1 MFYRILFLLVLLS
14 SLGYT
19 PVQARTESQ
28 IIEHIIQLMLTQKES
43 YFYID
48 VAHYPKKRQ
57 ELPIGIFDSGTGGLT
72 VLNSIINLDEFDNT
86 HHTAVRDHLNDFA
99 GEKFIYLGDLAN
111 MPYGNY
117 HKENK
122 DTLLEE
128 HIIKDVQFL
137 LSNKYYPDADAT
149 TYITDKLPVKSIVI
163 ACNTATAYGTEKIK
177 LLMDRTGLDI
187 KVIGVIDAGAKGALE
202 HFTKDEKGIIGLL
215 ATAGTVSSG
224 GYEKAIRKIIK
235 EEQTGNDIEVISQG
249 GIGIAEAI
257 DGDTDYYD
265 ASATELNPSYNGPV
279 VGEKDGIKISL
290 LDMYHFDFSDSKMLC
305 SNKEVSGC
313 SEMQINDPVNYM
325 RFHLVSLLE
334 KVRMSHTQHKLKVL
348 ILGCTHYPYLEQ
360 EIHQILDEL
369 YQYQA
374 TDGTYRYQPYME
386 ENITLIDPAQNT
398 AVELY
403 EHIRKKHLFAT
414 KNNLSESELYISVP
428 NQDNKNNLIDNTG
441 KFPYSYK
448 YGRMPGNLQ
457 EYVKRIPMTGETI
470 DVITLQRIREQ
481 MPSIY
486 QLLEK
491 QGS

>member
-1 MFYRILFLLVLLS
+1 MFYRILLFLFLS
-14 SLGYT
+14 VFLGCAT
-19 PVQARTESQ
+19 VSGRTENK
-28 IIEHIIQLMLTQKES
+28 IIEDIIQIMLTQKDN

-48 VAHYPKKRQ
+48 VEHYPKKKK

-72 VLNSIINLDEFDNT
+72 VFNSIVNLDEFSNT
-86 HHTAVRDHLNDFA
+86 HHGYGGDHVNDFE

-137 LSNKYYPDADAT
+137 LSNKYYPDAHSAI
-149 TYITDKLPVKSIVI
+149 YKTDKFSVKSIVI
-163 ACNTATAYGTEKIK
+163 ACNTATAYGTKKIN

-187 KVIGVIDAGAKGALE
+187 KVIGVIDAGARAALE
-202 HFTKDEKGIIGLL
+202 HFTNAEKGIIGLL

-224 GYEKAIRKIIK
+224 GYEKAVRKIAQ
-235 EEQTGNDIEVISQG
+235 EEQLEAEIEIIAQG
-249 GIGIAEAI
+249 GTGIAEAI
-257 DGDTDYYD
+257 DGDKNYYD
-265 ASATELNPSYNGPV
+265 AHAVGLNRNYKGPV
-279 VGEKDGIKISL
+279 AEAEDGIRTSL
-290 LDMYHFDFSDSKMLC
+290 LDMYHFNFSDSKMLC
-305 SNKEVSGC
+305 DTNDVSDVSDC
-313 SEMQINDPVNYM
+313 SAMQINDPVNYM

-334 KVRMSHTQHKLKVL
+334 QVRASNMQNKLKVL

-369 YQYQA
+369 YQYQSA
-374 TDGTYRYQPYME
+374 DGKYRYKTYME

-403 EHIRKKHLFAT
+403 EYIKEKQLFAT
-414 KNNLSESELYISVP
+414 DNKLSESELYVSVP
-428 NQDNKNNLIDNTG
+428 NPDNRNNVIDNTG

-448 YGRMPGNLQ
+448 YGRVPGRLQ
-457 EYVKRIPMTGETI
+457 EYVKRIPMTGGTI
-470 DVITLQRIREQ
+470 DAITLRRIREQ
-481 MPSIY
+481 MPIIY
-486 QLLEK
+486 RLLED
-491 QGS
+491 